1 VPHEPGHVRRL
12 LGWHPETFVCA
23 RRGHV
28 TPAALVD
35 RLRPE
40 DAGLGVDLDDGRRM
54 ARCTRCDVW
63 VATTTPSHPRRE
75 TLPSVD
81 ELRLPRR
88 GRKLREA
95 IVLRLIAI
103 DRGIHSVLFAALAVI
118 LFLLET
124 NLVSLRH
131 EAHRLITNITGD
143 TGQGASQGTI
153 DRWLRDILHLQRHA
167 ILILLFTAIA
177 YAVVEGVE
185 AVGLWLERRWAEY
198 LTAIATAGFLPFEI
212 HELIDR
218 ITALRVGALV
228 VNVAILVWLLY
239 RKRLFGV
246 RGGASAEHREEEEF
260 DRRAMFGPPRAAVA
274 SVSGAQQG

>member
-1 VPHEPGHVRRL
+1 VAGHEQGQIRRF
-12 LGWHPETFVCA
+12 LGLHAETFVCS

-28 TPAALVD
+28 TPAALVE

-40 DAGLGVDLDDGRRM
+40 DAGLGVDLPDTRRM

-63 VATTTPSHPRRE
+63 IATTPPANPVRE

-81 ELRLPRR
+81 DIRLPRR
-88 GRKLREA
+88 GRPLRDA

-103 DRGIHSVLFAALAVI
+103 DRGIHAVLFALLAVI

-124 NLVSLRH
+124 NLGSLRS
-131 EAHRLITNITGD
+131 EAQSLISNLTSD

-153 DRWLRDILHLQRHA
+153 DRWLHELLHIKKHTV
-167 ILILLFTAIA
+167 LILLFTATA

-185 AVGLWLERRWAEY
+185 AVGLWLEKRWAEY

-212 HELIDR
+212 HEL
-218 ITALRVGALV
+218 TKKVTVLRVGALV
-228 VNVAILVWLLY
+228 VNVAILVWLVW
-239 RKRLFGV
+239 RKRLFGI
-246 RGGASAEHREEEEF
+246 RGGARAEQQDEEI
-260 DRRAMFGPPRAAVA
+260 DRHAQFGPPSSATLQIEGSAR
-274 SVSGAQQG
+274 